1 MSSRKSAVVSL
12 IGLVLMAYLIF
23 SADET
28 PSTALR
34 TLQYVAV
41 AACLL
46 GLVGA
51 LVKIAKGER

>member
-23 SADET
+23 SADEA
-28 PSTALR
+28 PSTTLR
-34 TLQYVAV
+34 TIQYVAI

>member
-1 MSSRKSAVVSL
+1 MSPQRSAAISA
-12 IGLVLMAYLIF
+12 IGLVVMAWLIF

-28 PSTALR
+28 PSAMLATI
-34 TLQYVAV
+34 QYVAI

-51 LVKIAKGER
+51 IVKMAKGG